1 MVLVRALLKED
12 NGIWSLY
19 LMIIMIFETVKQG
32 LLRNPT
38 IKFLGMAEF
47 SGKKKEVQY
56 SALLINIVFSLTTIL
71 IFFLLGTTIAHL
83 LKSPE
88 IVPLLWWS
96 TVLIILLIPFSHCE
110 VMLQA
115 NYKFSSI
122 FWAYFI
128 RQGFLF
134 AGILIL
140 YLFFRESFTLFNLMM
155 LQLTALLFG
164 AIAMFI
170 NARAFLSPGIH
181 FNRVI
186 LVQMIHFGKF
196 IFGTNLFANLARSFD
211 HFVTASILDPVQGK
225 NYVSYYNVVS
235 RINTMMDVP
244 TLAVADVLF
253 PKNVEAME
261 TDGLGKVKYYFERMI
276 ATILALIVPA
286 SLFIFLFP
294 KLIIKVLAGSQYYE
308 VVPILQMTIL
318 FNIIR
323 PLGYLFGS
331 TLDSI
336 GKPKINFFVNLAYM
350 IICLVINYLCLYYL
364 GGIGAAYATTI
375 NLVISLIMMVVILKK
390 HINLELRN
398 IYLYLINVYMDAFKL
413 LKKSP
418 KQPTQ
423 EQP

>member
-47 SGKKKEVQY
+47 SGKKNEVQY

-71 IFFLLGTTIAHL
+71 IFFLLGTPIAQL

-96 TVLIILLIPFSHCE
+96 TILILLLIPFSHCE

-134 AGILIL
+134 GGILIL

-164 AIAMFI
+164 AIAMFV
-170 NARAFLSPGIH
+170 NARAYLSRGIH

-186 LVQMIHFGKF
+186 LVQMMHFGKF

-261 TDGLGKVKYYFERMI
+261 TDGLVKVKYYFERMI
-276 ATILALIVPA
+276 ATILAMIVPA

-350 IICLVINYLCLYYL
+350 IISLVINYVCLYNL

-375 NLVISLIMMVVILKK
+375 NLVISLIIMVLILKK
-390 HINLELRN
+390 HINLELKN
-398 IYLYLINVYMDAFKL
+398 IYLYLINVYIDAFKML
-413 LKKSP
+413 RKSP
-418 KQPTQ
+418 KQATP
-423 EQP
+423 